1 MFIFAAETEGL
12 FALFHNN
19 LINWLLLVA
28 ILIYL
33 WMRIT
38 PAIFKARKDGIE
50 TALLQASE
58 SRKEGQAFLEEQ
70 RKKIANAEQEAE
82 SILVEAKKV
91 ASEMKQQIAEQTAK
105 ESQDLKHRIE
115 QQIEGERRLAV
126 TEMRSQAATVAVR
139 LAETTLPGA
148 ITQSA
153 KSRLLGEFVEQLD
166 TVGSKK

>member
-12 FALFHNN
+12 FGLFHNN

-28 ILIYL
+28 VLVYM

-38 PAIFKARKDGIE
+38 PAIFKGRQDDIE
-50 TALLQASE
+50 TALLQAAE

-70 RKKIANAEQEAE
+70 RKKIENAEHEAE
-82 SILVEAKKV
+82 TILVEARKV
-91 ASEMKQQIAEQTAK
+91 ASEMKQQIVDQTAK
-105 ESQDLKHRIE
+105 DSQDLKHRIE

-139 LAETTLPGA
+139 LAEATLPGA
-148 ITQSA
+148 ITSTA

-166 TVGSKK
+166 TVGSK